1 MLSSALKTASWQT
14 AGPRYAGRQ
23 LFRRTQIPACA
34 LHTSRKTKAAAATAT
49 APSSSHEAEHQ
60 RQASQPAAQPTKQAK
75 LYDDSFVGK
84 TGGDI
89 FHEMML
95 RHNVKHVFGYPGG
108 AILPVFDAIHNSKN
122 FDFILPRHEQGAGHM
137 AEGYA
142 RATGKPGVVLVTSGP
157 GATNVVTPMAD
168 ALADGTPM
176 VVFTGQV
183 VTTAIGTDA
192 FQEADVVGISRACT
206 KWNVMVK
213 DIAELPRRINEAFEI
228 ATSGRPGPVLVD
240 LPKDVTAGI
249 LRRPILK
256 TSTTSS
262 YPQYSNTARSAF
274 SGAEVEDLTAVLA
287 QVAEKINMAK
297 RPIIYAGQGILARP
311 EGPVALREL
320 AKRANIPVT
329 TTLHALGAF
338 DERDPKSLEMLGMH
352 GSAFANMAMQNA
364 DCIIALGARFDDRV
378 TMMLKS
384 FAPEARKAAD
394 EGRGGI
400 FHFEIVPKNINKVVQ
415 ATKAIQG
422 DVGENVIAMLPHI
435 KFSERKEWFDSI
447 ANWKQKYPFYY
458 DLPETDN
465 DPLKPQQVIDELD
478 RQTANI
484 KEKVIITTGVG
495 QHQMWAAQ
503 HYKWTHPR
511 QFITSGGLGTMGYG
525 LPAAI
530 GAKVGKPDH
539 VVIDID
545 GDASFS
551 MTMNELATAAQFK
564 IGVKVLLLNNDFQG
578 MVKQW
583 QDLFYEERYSGT
595 VMHNPDFVKL
605 AEAMHIK
612 GLRVTKTSDL
622 AAKMKEFLEH
632 DGPILLDARVCKK
645 EPLYPMV
652 PAGKAL
658 DDFIL
663 HSKLK
668 K

>member
-1 MLSSALKTASWQT
+1 
-14 AGPRYAGRQ
+14 
-23 LFRRTQIPACA
+23 
-34 LHTSRKTKAAAATAT
+34 
-49 APSSSHEAEHQ
+49 
-60 RQASQPAAQPTKQAK
+60 
-75 LYDDSFVGK
+75 
-84 TGGDI
+84 
-89 FHEMML
+89 
-95 RHNVKHVFGYPGG
+95 
-108 AILPVFDAIHNSKN
+108 
-122 FDFILPRHEQGAGHM
+122 
-137 AEGYA
+137 
-142 RATGKPGVVLVTSGP
+142 
-157 GATNVVTPMAD
+157 
-168 ALADGTPM
+168 
-176 VVFTGQV
+176 
-183 VTTAIGTDA
+183 
-192 FQEADVVGISRACT
+192 
-206 KWNVMVK
+206 MVK

-256 TSTTSS
+256 TATTSS

-274 SGAEVEDLTAVLA
+274 SGAEAEDLTAVLA

-415 ATKAIQG
+415 ATQAVQG
-422 DVGENVIAMLPHI
+422 DVGENVTAMLPHI

-447 ANWKQKYPFYY
+447 ANWKKKYPFYY

-539 VVIDID
+539 VVVDID

-551 MTMNELATAAQFK
+551 MTVSIFFSFQHVVWSYNLSIYISDER
-564 IGVKVLLLNNDFQG
+564 IGNCCTIQN
-578 MVKQW
+578 
-583 QDLFYEERYSGT
+583 R
-595 VMHNPDFVKL
+595 
-605 AEAMHIK
+605 
-612 GLRVTKTSDL
+612 
-622 AAKMKEFLEH
+622 
-632 DGPILLDARVCKK
+632 C
-645 EPLYPMV
+645 
-652 PAGKAL
+652 
-658 DDFIL
+658 
-663 HSKLK
+663 
-668 K
+668 